1 MERLD
6 VLTPDGRSTG
16 RTKAKPDV
24 HRDGDWHRAAHV
36 WLVTPDGRVL
46 LQRRS
51 ATKENWPDL
60 WDISVAGHIS
70 AGESAID
77 SAIREAHEEIGLT
90 LTPDLLT
97 HLGTLR
103 WQAVLNDGAYIE
115 NEFHEV
121 FVALLTIDADALV
134 LDPSEVADVVL
145 VRPEEIERY
154 EVVPHD
160 EEYGLLRVYLNAGKP
175 MTPRHS

>member
-1 MERLD
+1 MELLD
-6 VLTPDGRSTG
+6 VLTPDGQPTG

-36 WLVTPDGRVL
+36 WLVTPDARVL
-46 LQRRS
+46 LQRRA

-60 WDISVAGHIS
+60 WDVSVAGHIS
-70 AGESAID
+70 AGESAVD
-77 SAIREAHEEIGLT
+77 AAIREAEEELGLA
-90 LTPDLLT
+90 LDAGDLT

-103 WQAVLNDGAYIE
+103 WHAVLNDGAYIE

-121 FVALLTIDADALV
+121 FVATMDLEVDALV
-134 LDPSEVADVVL
+134 LDRTEVAEVAL
-145 VRPEEIERY
+145 VQPEEIERY

-160 EEYGLLRVYLNAGKP
+160 EEYALLRGYLDAS
-175 MTPRHS
+175 RR

>member
-1 MERLD
+1 MELLD
-6 VLTPDGRSTG
+6 VLTPDGLPTG

-36 WLVTPDGRVL
+36 WLVTLDRRVL
-46 LQRRS
+46 LQRRA

-60 WDISVAGHIS
+60 WDVSVAGHIS
-70 AGESAID
+70 AGETAID
-77 SAIREAHEEIGLT
+77 AAVREAQEELGLT
-90 LTPDLLT
+90 LAPDDLT

-103 WQAVLNDGAYIE
+103 WHAVLNEGAYIE

-121 FVALLTIDADALV
+121 FVATMAVDVDALV
-134 LDPSEVADVVL
+134 LDPTEVAEVAI

-154 EVVPHD
+154 EVVPHE
-160 EEYGLLRVYLNAGKP
+160 EEYALLRGYLNA
-175 MTPRHS
+175 